1 VAQVIAEQSI
11 SLDGFT
17 AGPNVALGNP
27 LGDRGDRLHDWTHSN
42 RINAAVN
49 QEPFKMSRAIA
60 MGRRMFDVGMEP
72 WGDDPP
78 FHMPVFVVTHRARD
92 PLVKAGGTTS
102 FFVSGGVEDALTQA
116 RTVAGDKD
124 VAVFGG
130 ATIIQQFMKAG
141 LLDEL
146 RIHLVHVLL
155 GDGTRL
161 FDATAPHGIALER
174 TRVIDLPD
182 VTHITFRVVDGQAME
197 AIAP

>member
-1 VAQVIAEQSI
+1 MARVIAEQSI

-17 AGPNVALGNP
+17 AGPNVALDNP

-42 RINAAVN
+42 RTNTEINA
-49 QEPFKMSRAIA
+49 EPFRMSGAIA
-60 MGRRMFDVGMEP
+60 MGRRMFDVGVEP

-92 PLVKAGGTTS
+92 PLVKAGGTTY
-102 FFVSGGVEDALTQA
+102 FFVTDGVAHALAKA
-116 RTVAGDKD
+116 RSVARDKD

-130 ATIIQQFMKAG
+130 ANTIQQFMKAG

-146 RIHLVHVLL
+146 RLHLVPMLL

-161 FDATAPHGIALER
+161 FDAMTPDQIALER
-174 TRVIDLPD
+174 ISVIDSAD
-182 VTHITFRVVDGQAME
+182 VTHLTFRVVSG
-197 AIAP
+197 